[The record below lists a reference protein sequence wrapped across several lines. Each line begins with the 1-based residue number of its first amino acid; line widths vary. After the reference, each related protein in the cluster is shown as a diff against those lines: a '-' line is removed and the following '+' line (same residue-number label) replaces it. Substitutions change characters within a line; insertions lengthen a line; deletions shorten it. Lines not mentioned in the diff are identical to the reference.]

1 MCEMWKLALDQQ
13 EERFLKNHGS
23 TRRSNM
29 KSDHRNKVVSRWTE
43 GQDERNHEMNSSD
56 FYDQFL
62 YMWSRPGR
70 TWMQLFFF
78 GSVIHVS
85 RQVGGFNCH
94 FIRI

>member
-1 MCEMWKLALDQQ
+1 MWKLALDQQ

-62 YMWSRPGR
+62 YVVKTR
-70 TWMQLFFF
+70 
-78 GSVIHVS
+78 
-85 RQVGGFNCH
+85 
-94 FIRI
+94 